1 MLVKVV
7 NLAAEIEE
15 KDAAI
20 AVESQKLIMR

>member
-20 AVESQKLIMR
+20 AVENQKLVMR